1 MKPQRSFV
9 SLRMTQES
17 VTLSD
22 SEESLEI
29 AKRLKKAQSTK
40 TCEGYLLE

>member
-29 AKRLKKAQSTK
+29 AKRLKKARFTK